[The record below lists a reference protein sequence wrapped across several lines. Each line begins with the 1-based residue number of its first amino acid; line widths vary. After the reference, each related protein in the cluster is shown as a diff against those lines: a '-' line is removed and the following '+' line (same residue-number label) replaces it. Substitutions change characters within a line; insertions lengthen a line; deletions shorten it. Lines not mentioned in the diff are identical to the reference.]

1 MIFLTSFLLVLASLG
16 IATSFSTFS
25 ITRGIKPF
33 LRYQKQPPHTTTN
46 VLLLQATITNEVQV
60 EFQPANV
67 FITAKVG
74 DPLSIVAE
82 KANVPINY
90 KCKKGECG
98 TCQVFVQGKWIK
110 TCQTTIPPTTPGTN
124 YAVTVKPFKEKA
136 KFFSPQSFLDGVINN
151 GLGVVGFIT
160 ESAKVDGEF
169 NERMEREKKIQ
180 EKIEEK
186 KRLNK

>member
-1 MIFLTSFLLVLASLG
+1 MLFLTLLLVLASLG
-16 IATSFSTFS
+16 IVTSFSLSARKRFNFRWLLNQQQNKDS
-25 ITRGIKPF
+25 SNL
-33 LRYQKQPPHTTTN
+33 LR
-46 VLLLQATITNEVQV
+46 ATITNEVTV

-74 DPLSIVAE
+74 DQLSEVAE

-98 TCQVFVQGKWIK
+98 TCQVFIAGKWIK
-110 TCQTTIPPTTPGTN
+110 TCQTTIPPTVPGTN
-124 YAVTVKPFKEKA
+124 FAVTVKPFKEKA

-169 NERMEREKKIQ
+169 NERMEREKKLQ
-180 EKIEEK
+180 QKIEEK
-186 KRLNK
+186 KRLNNTSN

>member
-1 MIFLTSFLLVLASLG
+1 
-16 IATSFSTFS
+16 
-25 ITRGIKPF
+25 
-33 LRYQKQPPHTTTN
+33 
-46 VLLLQATITNEVQV
+46 
-60 EFQPANV
+60 
-67 FITAKVG
+67 
-74 DPLSIVAE
+74 
-82 KANVPINY
+82 
-90 KCKKGECG
+90 
-98 TCQVFVQGKWIK
+98 
-110 TCQTTIPPTTPGTN
+110 
-124 YAVTVKPFKEKA
+124 VTVKPFKEKA